1 MNWQHLIYFKKIAEC
16 EHLTRASEELHI
28 SPSAL
33 SKAIASLEEEIG
45 LVLFEKSGRNIQ
57 LNRYGKYFYDYV
69 CKAMEE
75 INTGVHFIQR
85 AANVCT
91 GSVRLCS
98 IFSPG
103 TNYLPELLSRFY
115 NTYPNIHI
123 ELSQNMTQHILDGLL
138 NNDLDLGI
146 CSEFRQEDDYVS
158 IARDLLYCEEIYLAV
173 PVNHP
178 LAEKEEVCF
187 NDIKNEIFIGY
198 NSSTGIASTIHSAI
212 ARKTD
217 SDFRLKT
224 IFSAN
229 EPNTITYMV
238 SKGLGI
244 GFVVE
249 NPSLYTTP
257 VKVLPITDLSFYHP
271 IYLVWKNTSY
281 MSPAANEFRQFILCN
296 RKLRTPCIRPSF

>member
-1 MNWQHLIYFKKIAEC
+1 MNWQHLIYLKKIAEC

-103 TNYLPELLSRFY
+103 TNYLPERFHRKRSSLL
-115 NTYPNIHI
+115 
-123 ELSQNMTQHILDGLL
+123 
-138 NNDLDLGI
+138 
-146 CSEFRQEDDYVS
+146 
-158 IARDLLYCEEIYLAV
+158 
-173 PVNHP
+173 
-178 LAEKEEVCF
+178 
-187 NDIKNEIFIGY
+187 
-198 NSSTGIASTIHSAI
+198 
-212 ARKTD
+212 
-217 SDFRLKT
+217 
-224 IFSAN
+224 
-229 EPNTITYMV
+229 
-238 SKGLGI
+238 
-244 GFVVE
+244 
-249 NPSLYTTP
+249 
-257 VKVLPITDLSFYHP
+257 
-271 IYLVWKNTSY
+271 
-281 MSPAANEFRQFILCN
+281 
-296 RKLRTPCIRPSF
+296 

>member
-1 MNWQHLIYFKKIAEC
+1 MNWQHLIYLKKIAGC

-45 LVLFEKSGRNIQ
+45 LVLFEKFGRNIQ

-75 INTGVHFIQR
+75 IN
-85 AANVCT
+85 
-91 GSVRLCS
+91 
-98 IFSPG
+98 
-103 TNYLPELLSRFY
+103 

-173 PVNHP
+173 PANHP

-238 SKGLGI
+238 SKGLCI

-281 MSPAANEFRQFILCN
+281 MPPAANEFRQFILCN
-296 RKLRTPCIRPSF
+296 RKLRTPGIRPLF

>member
-1 MNWQHLIYFKKIAEC
+1 MTMSAKLWKKSIQ
-16 EHLTRASEELHI
+16 AST
-28 SPSAL
+28 L
-33 SKAIASLEEEIG
+33 SKGLPMYVPVLCAYAVSFPLEQI
-45 LVLFEKSGRNIQ
+45 
-57 LNRYGKYFYDYV
+57 
-69 CKAMEE
+69 
-75 INTGVHFIQR
+75 
-85 AANVCT
+85 
-91 GSVRLCS
+91 
-98 IFSPG
+98 IF
-103 TNYLPELLSRFY
+103 
-115 NTYPNIHI
+115 PN
-123 ELSQNMTQHILDGLL
+123 
-138 NNDLDLGI
+138 
-146 CSEFRQEDDYVS
+146 VS

-296 RKLRTPCIRPSF
+296 RKLRTSGIRPSF